1 MPKADMES
9 KYKEMQGLPNC
20 LLYPGYPGNKFL
32 GVYSSMEP
40 DNGPNYHISM
50 STPDL
55 CNEAFFVDPEPYQN

>member
-40 DNGPNYHISM
+40 D
-50 STPDL
+50 L